1 MKSNVIHA
9 TQVLNECL
17 RLMKRAKDLDMRL
30 AKAKVA
36 IEKLRELLPYY
47 QKGLVRLNPSP
58 QEWVTRIHSEE
69 RKMANQH
76 VGSLM
81 KDAIRRAQQATN
93 ADHRAAVFEPVEE
106 AIQKYSD
113 HLGKANKVRWLSRIE
128 TEMGYLIKDLEN
140 AALKKSERDVA
151 LDQYKETLAMIK
163 SEFSGTREQVM
174 EIKRI
179 EKLIKDLG
187 GGLPAPSNEKPGNSD
202 VGTENGTPV
211 TAPQNIISMPQKK
224 TGTS

>member
-1 MKSNVIHA
+1 
-9 TQVLNECL
+9 
-17 RLMKRAKDLDMRL
+17 MKRAKDLDMRL

-47 QKGLVRLNPSP
+47 QKGLVKLNPSP

-76 VGSLM
+76 VGSLL

-93 ADHRAAVFEPVEE
+93 ADHRSAVFEPVQE

-113 HLGKANKVRWLSRIE
+113 HLGKANKMRWLSRIE
-128 TEMGYLIKDLEN
+128 SEMGYLIKDLEN
-140 AALKKSERDVA
+140 AANKKSERDVA
-151 LDQYKETLAMIK
+151 LAQYRETLTMIK
-163 SEFSGTREQVM
+163 AEFSGTREQVM

-179 EKLIKDLG
+179 EKLIRDHG
-187 GGLPAPSNEKPGNSD
+187 GELPAPPAEKPAQGDS
-202 VGTENGTPV
+202 EEANGSPV
-211 TAPQNIISMPQKK
+211 AAPQHIISMPQKK